1 MKRIWCRF
9 ALALGLPLGALGA
22 QERPARAVRGR
33 VRVMVPK
40 PGCIFPETPSCYRTV
55 VGSLEALDSATIVVR
70 RENGDTV
77 KVSRAHGI
85 RLDVSSGRGAC
96 SRDRGTCIG
105 LGVVGGAALGAAVGF
120 LSVQSHG
127 GAGSG
132 TSCNENLCELV
143 YLFTVPAGAVVGM
156 IVGAVVGGE
165 HWERR
170 GLRTPERGARRLGRR
185 ASRTDAAVLSGRQGC
200 PTVPPTA
207 PDFTPGGINPIEPT
221 PL

>member
-22 QERPARAVRGR
+22 QQGPALAAGAR
-33 VRVMVPK
+33 VRVIVPN
-40 PGCIFPETPSCYRTV
+40 PGCIFPQTPSCYRTV
-55 VGSLEALDSATIVVR
+55 VGSLVAIDSATIVVR
-70 RENGDTV
+70 RENAETV
-77 KVSRAHGI
+77 NVSRAPGT
-85 RLDVSSGRGAC
+85 RLDVSTGRGAC
-96 SRDRGTCIG
+96 SRDRGACIG
-105 LGVVGGAALGAAVGF
+105 LGFLGGAALGAAVGF

-170 GLRTPERGARRLGRR
+170 GLPAR
-185 ASRTDAAVLSGRQGC
+185 LSVGPAGS
-200 PTVPPTA
+200 
-207 PDFTPGGINPIEPT
+207 GGVRVGLT
-221 PL
+221 LQF